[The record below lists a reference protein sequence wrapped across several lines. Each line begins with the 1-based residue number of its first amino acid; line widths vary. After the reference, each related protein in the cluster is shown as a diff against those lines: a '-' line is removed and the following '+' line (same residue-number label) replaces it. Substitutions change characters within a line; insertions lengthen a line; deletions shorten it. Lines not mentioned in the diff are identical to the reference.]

1 MTTRAREKNSGLT
14 VGEFE
19 SLPHCTVE
27 IKKILIGVIHEN
39 SENSENS
46 DKKMN

>member
-19 SLPHCTVE
+19 MLTTLYCGN
-27 IKKILIGVIHEN
+27 KKILIGVIPV
-39 SENSENS
+39 
-46 DKKMN
+46 

>member
-19 SLPHCTVE
+19 MLTTLYCGNKKDTYRSYSCMKIV
-27 IKKILIGVIHEN
+27 KILT
-39 SENSENS
+39 
-46 DKKMN
+46 KK